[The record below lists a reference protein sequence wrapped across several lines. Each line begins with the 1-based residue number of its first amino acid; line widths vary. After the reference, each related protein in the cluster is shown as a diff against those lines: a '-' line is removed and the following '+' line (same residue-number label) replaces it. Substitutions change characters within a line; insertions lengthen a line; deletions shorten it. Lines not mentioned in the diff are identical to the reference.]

1 MASSKP
7 PMCRGWAGMWSC
19 NENKI
24 MIDPKFF
31 TNHWPL
37 SDVSLG
43 ETLQSYPTRKVV
55 RLHAQ
60 EGEFVAKIDLE
71 PLPFE
76 TVMKTYTIFDFLAS
90 RHFSH
95 IPTLLKTKD
104 GDSLVYSAQ
113 QSVAVMEFI
122 DGSAPEST
130 PATWQ
135 SLGQVAASLNSIT
148 DYPFPYCVA
157 TEGVIEELTEDAH
170 NQPAKAQ
177 FLAFV
182 DLLLPLLDYPGQGLV
197 HGEINLTNSMRRR
210 NGELVLVDWD
220 EAGTGATVLEAGYPL
235 LTVFLTEDLVFQQE
249 LAAAFYRGTY
259 GKNPP
264 DASEI
269 ELIFRSALLHALRY
283 MIFANQQKRWE
294 RICYAADHKDSLLEA
309 IF

>member
-1 MASSKP
+1 
-7 PMCRGWAGMWSC
+7 
-19 NENKI
+19 
-24 MIDPKFF
+24 MINQRFVTD
-31 TNHWPL
+31 HWPL
-37 SDVSLG
+37 TKVSLG

-60 EGEFVAKIDLE
+60 EGEFVAKIYLE

-76 TVMKTYTIFDFLAS
+76 TVMKTYAIFDFLAS
-90 RHFSH
+90 RHFPH
-95 IPTLLKTKD
+95 IPFLLKTKD
-104 GDSLVYSAQ
+104 GNPLVYTAQ

-122 DGSAPEST
+122 DGGAPEST

-135 SLGQVAASLNSIT
+135 SLGQVAAELNSIT
-148 DYPFPYCVA
+148 DFPFPYGVP
-157 TEGVIEELTEDAH
+157 TDGVIQELTDEADH
-170 NQPAKAQ
+170 HPARAQ
-177 FLAFV
+177 FLAFI
-182 DLLLPLLDYPGQGLV
+182 DLLLPLLDYPGQGLI
-197 HGEINLTNSMRRR
+197 HGEINLSNSMRRR

-235 LTVFLTEDLVFQQE
+235 LIVFLTEDLYFHQDLV
-249 LAAAFYRGTY
+249 AAFYRGYY

-264 DASEI
+264 GASEI

-294 RICYAADHKDSLLEA
+294 RICYAVAHKDSLLAA